1 MQDRAVFRDLPAD
14 IDGHTDW
21 SGAHMINQFNS
32 PSAISAAAFAVLIF
46 QLIMQTSYRLCPPSE
61 AEIAEE
67 PALVKYAEEKR

>member
-1 MQDRAVFRDLPAD
+1 
-14 IDGHTDW
+14 
-21 SGAHMINQFNS
+21 MINQFNS